1 MTNKT
6 YDPHPID
13 TSNIE
18 LPDELLRLGEY
29 LAKNTHDV
37 WAQQR
42 IREGWVFGEM
52 RNTERKTHPD
62 LIPYEELP
70 ESEKEYDRMTSL
82 ETLKVI
88 LSLGYRIT
96 KINRKEG

>member
-6 YDPHPID
+6 YVPHPTD
-13 TSNIE
+13 TSKIE
-18 LPDELLRLGEY
+18 LPEELRRLGEY

-42 IREGWVFGEM
+42 IGEGWAFGEM
-52 RNTERKTHPD
+52 RDSERKTHPD

-70 ESEKEYDRMTSL
+70 DSEKEYDRKTSL
-82 ETLKVI
+82 ETLKLI
-88 LSLGYRIT
+88 LSLGY
-96 KINRKEG
+96 KISKNEQ